1 MSIVLFF
8 LKLPNAT
15 VISIRQSK
23 ANYTRQIFRENINTP
38 RKFWNQIKK
47 CFPTKKST
55 QSGEASSKVFN
66 IDGKPTSNIKEVA
79 NGFCK
84 FFTSVGKKLQDIL
97 PKLANIAWM
106 HHDHSN
112 FQCKLNSRNCTF
124 KFQKVSS
131 KEIKDVMKKL
141 NRKKAQG
148 YDEIPTSFTK
158 DGANILAEP
167 LASLI
172 NRCLENS
179 LFPSAE
185 KCAKITPI
193 YKSEERSLL
202 DNYRPISI
210 LPVLSKVFERVIHG
224 QLYAY
229 LEEND
234 LLSKNQFGF
243 RTKSSTQH
251 AVTKLSDCIRQ
262 NMDKGLMTGA
272 VFVGLQKAFDTVD
285 HARLLSKLTIYG
297 IRNEELH

>member
-1 MSIVLFF
+1 M
-8 LKLPNAT
+8 
-15 VISIRQSK
+15 
-23 ANYTRQIFRENINTP
+23 
-38 RKFWNQIKK
+38 
-47 CFPTKKST
+47 
-55 QSGEASSKVFN
+55 
-66 IDGKPTSNIKEVA
+66 
-79 NGFCK
+79 NGFCE
-84 FFTSVGKKLQDIL
+84 FFTSVGKRLQDVL
-97 PKLANIAWM
+97 PKFTNIAWM

-112 FQCKLNSRNCTF
+112 FQRKLNSQNCTF

-131 KEIKDVMKKL
+131 TEIKDVMKKL

-148 YDEIPTSFTK
+148 YDEIPTSFIK

-210 LPVLSKVFERVIHG
+210 LPVLSKVFEQVIHR

-229 LEEND
+229 LEQND
-234 LLSKNQFGF
+234 LLSKIQFGF
-243 RTKSSTQH
+243 QTKSST
-251 AVTKLSDCIRQ
+251 
-262 NMDKGLMTGA
+262 
-272 VFVGLQKAFDTVD
+272 
-285 HARLLSKLTIYG
+285 
-297 IRNEELH
+297 